1 MTILTQDQV
10 TQFQRDG
17 FVVAKSF
24 FDAEEM
30 QIIKSFAKTDRATQ
44 DKAILRK
51 DAQGGAAKLALWND
65 AGDDIYGIVSR
76 TSKLV
81 DANEQLLG
89 EEVYHWH
96 HKMSMKEPFTGGAWE
111 WHQDYG
117 YWYKNSCLF
126 PDLLSAFIAIDP
138 NTLENGCMQVI
149 KGSHLMGR
157 IEHGTFGDQTG
168 ADPERVEAALK
179 KLELVQCVFDP
190 GDTLFFHSNL
200 LHRSD
205 QNRSANARWSLI
217 CCYNTSR
224 NSPFKKSGHPSY
236 TPLQR
241 VPNGAIKAMG
251 RELLT
256 TDPSSSSGQAGR

>member
-1 MTILTQDQV
+1 MTVLTQEQAA
-10 TQFQRDG
+10 QFLRDG
-17 FVVAKSF
+17 FVVAKAF
-24 FDAEEM
+24 FDDEEM
-30 QIIKSFAKTDRATQ
+30 GIIKAFAKADRETQ
-44 DKAILRK
+44 DKAVLRK
-51 DAQGGAAKLALWND
+51 DAHGGAAKLALWNE

-76 TSKLV
+76 TEKLV
-81 DANEQLLG
+81 DATEQLLG

-117 YWYKNSCLF
+117 YWYKNNCLF
-126 PDLLSAFIAIDP
+126 PDLLSAFIAVDP

-157 IEHGTFGDQTG
+157 IEHGKFGDQTG
-168 ADPERVEAALK
+168 ADPERVNAALQ
-179 KLELVQCVFDP
+179 KLELVHCVLDP

-205 QNRSANARWSLI
+205 QNRSPNARWSLI
-217 CCYNTSR
+217 CCYNTRR
-224 NSPFKKSGHPSY
+224 NSPFKESGHPSY

-241 VPNGAIKAMG
+241 VPNDAIKAAG
-251 RELLT
+251 AQILAQ
-256 TDPSSSSGQAGR
+256 QA